1 MILSSYDV
9 YNYTENQLFDI
20 LQIVNPTDRELEAKI
35 NYYISKYKTLYET
48 TDQKTDVLKIY
59 NFFLDMYDYFFAD
72 SDEEVESCGGSVEGF
87 DGGDATAGGGADAA
101 TKDTPKYAAE
111 ENIPIINQVSYTQ
124 DPNKLNPI
132 LKQTVSTMLTID
144 SSYREDKYFS
154 ATNFSFN
161 LSRPLRDVISLK
173 LYAIQIPYTWWTINN
188 YFGGNFFYIK
198 GNVPGIDNGNH
209 DYKIIIN
216 SGNYTGDSLT
226 ATINDYIYNVMPTIY
241 TDVSFAGTY
250 LEYIP
255 SNSVSKMHVNIKKQ
269 FVETDY
275 NLVFEDVSATLQ
287 YNSVNSFF
295 GYDENTYDFNSLY
308 SNTKSSNSSPN
319 QSLYVVDDTNNTF
332 KVIQY
337 TQTQTTTNPYGLY
350 DSTTSVIYRT
360 HEITIANSSGSG
372 YTETALL
379 SAVSTALSSYDGFVN
394 SSMVKV
400 STGSDGSYYYHMK
413 IQLNRFNN
421 FNVAGAKLAV
431 VFPQESSVYPVW
443 SESGNSSSQICAFE
457 FADLSNELSNLVS
470 TSKPKPTSYTV
481 LEDLSFSLICVS
493 EYYTDPLND
502 YFFDVSSS
510 LKATGTVY
518 SGQYVISEYMGA
530 INQALD
536 NTNRTTY
543 SVYNP
548 TGVLNISNT
557 YAYLENSTQKIR
569 MQFDINKTFN
579 QTMFS
584 VDLSASFFY
593 ISLGFSAMVNDISAA
608 LVGVFPKSSTYV
620 IASGTG
626 TIYFYAKSGNGLS
639 TRTPFVVS
647 FPEDVIYKTLDSF
660 VVALNSVFTT
670 FTDEYGEKIFSK
682 TVFSYSY
689 NIYNEVI
696 LTMNIKLNK
705 TLTENDYRVVFYG
718 GGDLGTAAGGSG
730 TTNYWLD
737 DLKMEESYLLED
749 YAVDAGSGI
758 YYSSIVGSK
767 KIDVVNFV
775 IDASNDTILLVPQ
788 SDGVAGSD
796 NITFTIPH
804 GTYSQTQIINELN
817 SLFAENSMTTGSY
830 VYINS
835 SGYTVFRIYV
845 NKLFTALDWKL
856 VFFDLYSFVQCSN
869 DTTSVSAVWD
879 ATLGWLLGFQSMME
893 YPMDSGDTYSTTNT
907 YTYDSSTYEV
917 VVGGDAVLNTNRIN
931 SLIICLNDYNQNHL
945 NNSLV
950 TVVGGENTVALP
962 SYASYYQNTCSAA
975 GSNGSSSTTVDL
987 GTSGGLNKDPSSFNS
1002 LSQKQVFAIQQITEA
1017 NSAVSAQNIYTK
1029 GPDVRD
1035 VFAIVPVK
1043 ITGLLTGQTYCEF
1056 SGSLQNQK
1064 REYFGPVNI
1073 QRMKVTLYQD
1083 NGQIV
1088 DLNGSNW
1095 SFTIIVEQMYSS
1107 TTKTK

>member
-1 MILSSYDV
+1 
-9 YNYTENQLFDI
+9 
-20 LQIVNPTDRELEAKI
+20 
-35 NYYISKYKTLYET
+35 
-48 TDQKTDVLKIY
+48 
-59 NFFLDMYDYFFAD
+59 
-72 SDEEVESCGGSVEGF
+72 
-87 DGGDATAGGGADAA
+87 
-101 TKDTPKYAAE
+101 
-111 ENIPIINQVSYTQ
+111 
-124 DPNKLNPI
+124 
-132 LKQTVSTMLTID
+132 MLTID

-209 DYKIIIN
+209 DYKVVIN
-216 SGNYTGDSLT
+216 SGNYTGYSLT
-226 ATINDYIYNVMPTIY
+226 TAINDYISNVMPTIY

-250 LEYIP
+250 LEYIE
-255 SNSVSKMHVNIKKQ
+255 SNSVSKMHVNIQKQ

-275 NLVFEDVSATLQ
+275 NLVFESATSSLQ
-287 YNSVNSFF
+287 YNSVYSFF

-308 SNTKSSNSSPN
+308 SNTKSSTSSPN
-319 QSLYVVDDTNNTF
+319 QSLYVVDDSNNTF

-337 TQTQTTTNPYGLY
+337 TQTQGASSNPYGLY
-350 DSTTSVIYRT
+350 DSTTSVVYRT

-379 SAVSTALSSYDGFVN
+379 AAVNSALASYSGFVN
-394 SSMVKV
+394 SSLVKV
-400 STGSDGSYYYHMK
+400 SGGSATGDYYYHMK

-443 SESGNSSSQICAFE
+443 SESGNSASQICAFE

-518 SGQYVISEYMGA
+518 SGEYIISEYMSA

-536 NTNRTTY
+536 DTNRTTY

-548 TGVLNISNT
+548 AGVLNISNT

-579 QTMFS
+579 QTMFG
-584 VDLSASFFY
+584 VDFSASFFSM
-593 ISLGFSAMVNDISAA
+593 SLGFADVVDDISAA

-620 IASGTG
+620 ISAGTG
-626 TIYFYAKSGNGLS
+626 TVYFYAKSGYGLS
-639 TRTPFVVS
+639 SRTPFAVS
-647 FPEDVIYKTLDSF
+647 FPEEVIYKTLDSF
-660 VVALNSVFTT
+660 VAALNLAFTT
-670 FTDEYGEKIFSK
+670 FTDEYGDRVFSK
-682 TVFSYSY
+682 TVVSYAY
-689 NIYNEVI
+689 NIYNEVVMT
-696 LTMNIKLNK
+696 LNIKLNK
-705 TLTENDYRVVFYG
+705 TLTENDYRAVFYG
-718 GGDLGTAAGGSG
+718 GGDVGTAAGGTG
-730 TTNYWLD
+730 DTNYWLD
-737 DLKMEESYLLED
+737 DLKLEESYLLED
-749 YAVDAGSGI
+749 YAVDAGSGV
-758 YYSSIVGSK
+758 YYSSISGSK

-775 IDASNDTILLVPQ
+775 IDASNDTIILEPQ
-788 SDGVAGSD
+788 TDGVAGSG

-804 GTYSQTQIINELN
+804 GTYSQTQIITEIN
-817 SLFAENSMTTGSY
+817 SLFAANSMTTGSY

-835 SGYTVFRIYV
+835 AGYSVFRIYV
-845 NKLFTALDWKL
+845 NKLFTAVDYKL
-856 VFFDLYSFVQCSN
+856 VFFNKYDFVQCSN
-869 DTTSVSAVWD
+869 DATSVSAVWD
-879 ATLGWLLGFQSMME
+879 ATLGWLLGFQTMME
-893 YPMDSGDTYSTTNT
+893 YPLSSGDTYKNT

-917 VVGGDAVLNTNRIN
+917 VVEGDVLLNTNRIN
-931 SLIICLNDYNQNHL
+931 SLILVLNDYNQNHL

-950 TVVGGENTVALP
+950 TVVGGENTTPLP

-975 GSNGSSSTTVDL
+975 GSNSTDVANL
-987 GTSGGLNKDPSSFNS
+987 GTSGGLNKDPSTFNS
-1002 LSQKQVFAIQQITEA
+1002 LTQKQVFAIQQVSEA

-1029 GPDVRD
+1029 GVDARD
-1035 VFAIVPVK
+1035 IFATFIPK
-1043 ITGLLTGQTYCEF
+1043 TTGVSTGQNIVEF
-1056 SGSLQNQK
+1056 GGSLQNQT

-1073 QRMKVTLYQD
+1073 QRMHVTLYSD
-1083 NGQIV
+1083 SGQV
-1088 DLNGSNW
+1088 LDLNGCNW
-1095 SFTIIVEQMYSS
+1095 SFTIIVEQLYGS
-1107 TTKTK
+1107 TTKRK